1 MSVDKKAK
9 DTGFSAAEKEA
20 MKARARE
27 LKLQEKFGNDKAKGE
42 KEVLATIGKLSG
54 PDREMAERL
63 HKIVSET
70 APELLPKTM
79 YGMPGYANREG
90 KNILFFQAAQ
100 KFDTRHASL
109 GFSDLAKLDDGNMW
123 PSSFGITKIGPA
135 EEKKIKA
142 LLKKALS

>member
-1 MSVDKKAK
+1 MNKSQNS
-9 DTGFSAAEKEA
+9 GFSAAEKEA

-42 KEVLATIGKLSG
+42 KDVLATIDKLNGS
-54 PDREMAERL
+54 DRQMAEQL

-70 APELLPKTM
+70 APDLLPKTM

-100 KFDTRHASL
+100 KFGTRHASL

-123 PSSFGITKIGPA
+123 PSSFGIIKIGPA

-142 LLKKALS
+142 LIKKALG

>member
-1 MSVDKKAK
+1 MNKSKNS
-9 DTGFSAAEKEA
+9 GFSAAEKEA

-42 KEVLATIGKLSG
+42 KDVLATIAKLSG

-70 APELLPKTM
+70 APDLLPKTM

-100 KFDTRHASL
+100 KFGTRHASF

-123 PSSFGITKIGPA
+123 PSSFGIVKIGPA
-135 EEKKIKA
+135 EEKRIKA
-142 LLKKALS
+142 LIKKALR